1 MNGMKPVLYR
11 LFYSMAL
18 FCFVFYASASSECA
32 VLTSFYPMYVL
43 TAAVTNG
50 AEHVT
55 VQNMAEQTAGCLHDY
70 ALTPKDMAMIEEADV
85 LVVNGGGMEQ
95 FLSRAE
101 TLRPDLLLIDASS
114 GIEMK
119 KSWEEGLLN
128 AHVWL
133 SPELA
138 SKQIRNIAA
147 GLSSADPANAGVYN
161 ENMESLCADLAALD
175 AELQGTLLP
184 CAGDSIITFHEAFNY
199 FAEAYGIEVAGVI
212 AHEPGENPST
222 REIAETCD
230 LVKKLGIRALF
241 TEPQYPAQAAET
253 ISRETGAKLYQL
265 NPFVSGDGTFEG
277 YKAVMRENAATLREA
292 LTP

>member
-1 MNGMKPVLYR
+1 MKPVLYR
-11 LFYSMAL
+11 FLFAVAL
-18 FCFVFYASASSECA
+18 FFTAFLAAASSECA

-43 TAAVTNG
+43 TAAVANG
-50 AEHVT
+50 AELVD

-70 ALTPKDMAMIEEADV
+70 ALTPKDVAMIEEADV
-85 LVVNGGGMEQ
+85 LVINGGGMEQ

-101 TLRPDLLLIDASS
+101 TLHRGLPVIDASS
-114 GIEMK
+114 GIEME

-138 SKQIRNIAA
+138 SRQVRNIAS
-147 GLSSADPANAGVYN
+147 GLIEADPFNTGIYN
-161 ENMESLCADLAALD
+161 ENMESICADLEALD
-175 AELQGTLLP
+175 SELRETLLP
-184 CAGDSIITFHEAFNY
+184 CQGNAIISFHEAFNY

-241 TEPQYPAQAAET
+241 AEPQYPAQAAET
-253 ISRETGAKLYQL
+253 ISRETGATLYQL

-277 YKAVMRENAATLREA
+277 YKAVMRENAVILREA